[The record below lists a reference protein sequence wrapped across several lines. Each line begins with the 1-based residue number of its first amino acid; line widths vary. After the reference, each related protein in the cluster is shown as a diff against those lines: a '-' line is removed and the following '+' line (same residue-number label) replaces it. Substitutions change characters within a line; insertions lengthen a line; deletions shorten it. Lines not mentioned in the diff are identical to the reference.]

1 MNRIHPRSVAMFLLT
16 ATPGIFVVSTHTLST
31 VDLPHFA
38 GIVALVASVGVA
50 GVAGVRLRAHLTKR
64 ILIVGSGSTAAMLVE
79 EIESRRGRCVV
90 VGVVDRARP
99 KYGVVASKWLGCFD
113 QLAGIVDRVRPT
125 HIVLASDRRRIHV
138 PFETLLHARVRGV
151 LVEDALDFYEQLTGT
166 VAIEALTPDRLV
178 LSNGF
183 RNGEAARAGARAM
196 NVIAAVIGLVL
207 FAPVL
212 AIIAVAVKLD
222 SRGPVLFVQ
231 SRAGLDGRP
240 FPLLKFRTMRPCD
253 EHLSE
258 WEQDNKDRITPLGK
272 WLRRL
277 RLDEL
282 PQLVNVLRGEMNLIG
297 PRPHP
302 TCNTNL
308 FENRIAFYG
317 LRSAV
322 LPGITGWAQ
331 VRQGYAN
338 TLEEETE
345 KMRYDLYYI
354 KNRTLWLDARIV
366 LETVGLLIRARTT
379 SAPRK
384 VGTRRRASPSKT
396 RSSGGHI
403 PVVSWASAGTP
414 SIGRS

>member
-1 MNRIHPRSVAMFLLT
+1 VSSIHPRSVAIFLVT
-16 ATPGIFVVSTHTLST
+16 ATPGIFLASTDSLPA
-31 VDLPHFA
+31 VDPRYIL
-38 GIVALVASVGVA
+38 GIVALVVSAVA
-50 GVAGVRLRAHLTKR
+50 AGAAGTRIRAHMTKR
-64 ILIVGSGSTAAMLVE
+64 ILILGAGPTASMLIE
-79 EIESRRGRCVV
+79 EIESRRTHYVV

-99 KYGVVASKWLGCFD
+99 THGAVVSKWLGNFE
-113 QLAGIVDRVRPT
+113 QLSAIVDRVRPT
-125 HIVLASDRRRIHV
+125 HIVLASEHRRSDI
-138 PFETLLHARVRGV
+138 PFETLLHSRVRGV

-166 VAIEALTPDRLV
+166 VAIEALTPGQLV
-178 LSNGF
+178 RSNGF
-183 RNGEAARAGARAM
+183 RSSEMARASARAL
-196 NVIAAVIGLVL
+196 NVAAAAIGLV
-207 FAPVL
+207 VL
-212 AIIAVAVKLD
+212 APLLAMVAVAVKLD
-222 SRGPVLFVQ
+222 SRGPVFFVQ
-231 SRAGLDGRP
+231 CRAGLGGRP
-240 FPLLKFRTMRPCD
+240 FSLLKFRTMRPCD
-253 EHLSE
+253 QHLSE

-302 TCNTNL
+302 TCNTEL
-308 FENRIAFYG
+308 FEKRIAFYS

-366 LETVGLLIRARTT
+366 LETIGLVVRARTT
-379 SAPRK
+379 PSPRTVGARRLTSTPKIRSNANRIPWPAGQAPAHPR
-384 VGTRRRASPSKT
+384 
-396 RSSGGHI
+396 
-403 PVVSWASAGTP
+403 
-414 SIGRS
+414 